1 MIVIRDA
8 SAEFI
13 REPLLAPFGFK
24 GNHVDEL
31 WQSVVRAVHYFN
43 LHTDI
48 LLRK

>member
-31 WQSVVRAVHYFN
+31 WQSVVRCSS
-43 LHTDI
+43 I
-48 LLRK
+48 CG

>member
-31 WQSVVRAVHYFN
+31 WQY
-43 LHTDI
+43 
-48 LLRK
+48 LRIIAPAAGIR

>member
-31 WQSVVRAVHYFN
+31 WQSVVPVSYTH
-43 LHTDI
+43 LTLPTI
-48 LLRK
+48 TCV